1 MILCLN
7 LLVKSNDFAMIKKCT
22 LFLILITVT
31 IISGQAQVRFGSYF
45 QNQSL
50 RIDYLLAGTDT
61 SEQVLIRQMK
71 KEPHFAGSHSLLIDE
86 REYGTYRYLVFDLKS
101 DSLIFSKGFCPLF
114 QEWQTT
120 LEASAKT
127 GSYYQVAII
136 PFPKREIRFSVEKRN
151 EQGEFIPIYSEKID
165 PKNYFIVNENLSDY
179 KALKVQTNGNPK
191 SKVDLVF
198 LPEGY
203 TKAEMDKFMLDV
215 ERMCKSMF
223 KNAPFDKLKDQ
234 FNIYA
239 VQVPS
244 VESGTDIPGDGV
256 YKNTAFNST
265 FYTFDTPRYLT
276 SSDMKSIHDAAALVP
291 YDHIYVL
298 VNTDRYGGG
307 GFYNFLSLTSVDH
320 EKSERVFVHEF
331 GHGFAGLADE
341 YYSSSVAYDDF
352 YNLDIEP
359 WEPNITTLVD
369 FESKWPD
376 LIKKNTPQPT
386 PRKSEN
392 SKKIGVF
399 EGGGYLAKGIY
410 SPMMNCRMKSNEAK
424 GFCPVCEQAVKETI
438 EQHCK

>member
-1 MILCLN
+1 MFLSVI

-22 LFLILITVT
+22 LLLIFIAVT
-31 IISGQAQVRFGSYF
+31 LLSAQAQLKFGNYF
-45 QNQSL
+45 QNHCL

-71 KEPHFAGSHSLLIDE
+71 KEPHYAGSHTVLIDE
-86 REYGTYRYLVFDLKS
+86 REYGNYRYQVYDLKS
-101 DSLIFSKGFCPLF
+101 DSLIFSKGFSPLF

-120 LEASAKT
+120 PEASEKT
-127 GSYYQVAII
+127 GSYYQVAIL
-136 PFPKREIRFSVEKRN
+136 PFPKKKIKLSIEKRDW
-151 EQGEFIPIYSEKID
+151 QGKFVSIYTEEIN
-165 PKNYFIVNENLSDY
+165 PKNYFIVNENLPDY
-179 KALKVQTNGNPK
+179 KVVNIQTEGKPK
-191 SKVDLVF
+191 TKVDLVF

-203 TKAEMDKFMLDV
+203 TNEEMDKFLSDV
-215 ERMCKSMF
+215 KRMCKAMF
-223 KNAPFDKLKDQ
+223 NSAPFDKYEDK

-244 VESGTDIPGDGV
+244 VEPGTDIPGDGV

-276 SSDMKSIHDAAALVP
+276 TSDMKSVHDAAAVVP

-341 YYSSSVAYDDF
+341 YYTSAVAYDGF
-352 YNLDIEP
+352 YNLEVEP

-369 FESKWPD
+369 FDSKWPD
-376 LIKKNTPQPT
+376 LIKEGTPIPT
-386 PRKSEN
+386 PRKN
-392 SKKIGVF
+392 ANHKKVGVF

-410 SPMMNCRMKSNEAK
+410 SPKMNCRMKSNEAR
-424 GFCPVCEQAVKETI
+424 GFCPVCQKAIIETV
-438 EQHCK
+438 ELHCK